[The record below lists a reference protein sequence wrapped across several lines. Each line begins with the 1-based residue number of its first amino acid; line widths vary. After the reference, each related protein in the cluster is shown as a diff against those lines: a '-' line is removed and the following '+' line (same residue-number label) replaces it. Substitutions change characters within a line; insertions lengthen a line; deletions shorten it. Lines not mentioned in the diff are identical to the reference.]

1 LNKKESNITIFLIM
15 MASLIFCVPNENN
28 LIGKIVNSN
37 NNETISVDKL
47 IDIMKYTDVIY
58 LGEKHDNIDHH
69 KHQIEIIKLLISE
82 GNKPVIGFE
91 FFYQH
96 QTSDLMKYINGIKSP
111 FQHGEENPEKDEEK
125 LREKLGWKH
134 KTDEDW
140 NFYFE
145 LVNLAKE
152 NKLTVFGADLPKGI
166 VSRISREGL
175 NSLTPVELNQLSF
188 TNYIDT
194 NYQKLMVK
202 KFKDSH
208 CGWVPK
214 DNFEKLYHTWVARN
228 DAMAKAITMTAKNNN
243 NPVIL
248 IVGGGHI
255 EHNMGVFERVNYLNP
270 NLNQLNLGFKE
281 ISIEE
286 SELKDYYNST
296 IINDHKYLPLHEYY
310 WFTDRKDDKDPCEG
324 FKF

>member
-1 LNKKESNITIFLIM
+1 MNKKESNITIFLIM

-134 KTDEDW
+134 KTDED
-140 NFYFE
+140 
-145 LVNLAKE
+145 
-152 NKLTVFGADLPKGI
+152 
-166 VSRISREGL
+166 
-175 NSLTPVELNQLSF
+175 
-188 TNYIDT
+188 
-194 NYQKLMVK
+194 
-202 KFKDSH
+202 
-208 CGWVPK
+208 
-214 DNFEKLYHTWVARN
+214 
-228 DAMAKAITMTAKNNN
+228 
-243 NPVIL
+243 
-248 IVGGGHI
+248 
-255 EHNMGVFERVNYLNP
+255 
-270 NLNQLNLGFKE
+270 
-281 ISIEE
+281 
-286 SELKDYYNST
+286 
-296 IINDHKYLPLHEYY
+296 
-310 WFTDRKDDKDPCEG
+310 
-324 FKF
+324 